1 MLYIVNEKEPYASK
15 QAISLN
21 LVGTDKIV
29 ISDRFKHS
37 NIGSKYFIKNF
48 GYGFH
53 KCKHKIA
60 LELSTIC

>member
-1 MLYIVNEKEPYASK
+1 MLYKVNEKEPYASK

-37 NIGSKYFIKNF
+37 NIGSKYSIGQKQD
-48 GYGFH
+48 
-53 KCKHKIA
+53 
-60 LELSTIC
+60 ETIRPSCIILAQMSG

>member
-15 QAISLN
+15 QAISFN

-37 NIGSKYFIKNF
+37 NIGSKYFI
-48 GYGFH
+48 G
-53 KCKHKIA
+53 
-60 LELSTIC
+60 